1 MFRNK
6 EIRVMAALLVITA
19 AIAVFI
25 AFSASTVGGLSC
37 LCAMV
42 VFLCVFWFFTR
53 WRYSEIKRLSAYL
66 RAVSSGRPTMDIR
79 DMREGELSILKNEI
93 YKVTQKLSE
102 QSALLVQDKKHLA
115 DAIGDISHQLKTPLT
130 SMMVMCDLLAQ
141 PDLAPQKRE
150 EFTQSISSQ
159 LSRIDWLVS
168 SLLKLSKMDAGAIA
182 FKKEPVRVKKLIETA
197 LAPLAIPIEV
207 KALRVFV
214 PDGPDIV
221 FQGDFNWT
229 QEALVNILKNAAEH
243 TPAGGAL
250 TITYSQNPLFTQITV
265 ADTGEGIAKSDLPY
279 VFRRFYKGQKMP
291 RPKAWAL
298 ALPWQRPS
306 SPPKGATFLFPAAKA
321 RARPFA

>member
-141 PDLAPQKRE
+141 PDLGSPK
-150 EFTQSISSQ
+150 
-159 LSRIDWLVS
+159 
-168 SLLKLSKMDAGAIA
+168 
-182 FKKEPVRVKKLIETA
+182 
-197 LAPLAIPIEV
+197 
-207 KALRVFV
+207 
-214 PDGPDIV
+214 
-221 FQGDFNWT
+221 
-229 QEALVNILKNAAEH
+229 
-243 TPAGGAL
+243 AGGVYPKHFIPA
-250 TITYSQNPLFTQITV
+250 F
-265 ADTGEGIAKSDLPY
+265 AD
-279 VFRRFYKGQKMP
+279 
-291 RPKAWAL
+291 
-298 ALPWQRPS
+298 
-306 SPPKGATFLFPAAKA
+306 
-321 RARPFA
+321 